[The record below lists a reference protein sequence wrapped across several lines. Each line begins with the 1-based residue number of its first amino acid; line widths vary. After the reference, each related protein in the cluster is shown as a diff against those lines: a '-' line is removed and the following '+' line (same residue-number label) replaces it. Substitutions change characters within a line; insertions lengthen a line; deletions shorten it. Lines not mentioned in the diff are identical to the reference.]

1 MNNLYTNYF
10 NGSRIL
16 RFAWV
21 LWIMCFLLFV
31 MFSVI
36 SITKNAILKTN
47 TVDNIQSS
55 VGLLP
60 DDSFYKLKVLRN
72 KIAEKIIIDR
82 VKKIEFDL
90 LMADKTILASKLL
103 MEKGKNDL
111 AAETAL
117 KGENYYSML
126 VQAYNI
132 ALIRQNKIPDWLD
145 KKITQSAVIHQK
157 IFKDLEK
164 KSDEKNKK
172 TFQVVTEFSK
182 INYNFI
188 VGLRNPKNVKKQ

>member
-1 MNNLYTNYF
+1 MNNLFTNYF
-10 NGSRIL
+10 NGSGIL
-16 RFAWV
+16 RIAWV

-36 SITKNAILKTN
+36 STAKNAILKMN
-47 TVDNIQSS
+47 TVDYIQSS

-60 DDSFYKLKVLRN
+60 DNRLYKLKVLRN
-72 KIAEKIIIDR
+72 KIAEKIIIDQ
-82 VKKIEFDL
+82 VKKIEFNL
-90 LMADKTILASKLL
+90 LMADKTIIASRLL

-126 VQAYNI
+126 VQAYNN

-145 KKITQSAVIHQK
+145 KKITQSAVMHQK
-157 IFKDLEK
+157 IFVDLEK

-172 TFQVVTEFSK
+172 TFQVVTQFSK
-182 INYNFI
+182 INYDFI
-188 VGLRNPKNVKKQ
+188 VGLRNTKNVKKQ